1 MGVFGRVRGRG
12 GKPEGGGREVVSRR
26 WGVSAAAAVVALGL
40 VAVGSVLAW
49 DEGDLIH
56 RDWKGRRDDP
66 ILFIG
71 GVPRSGTTLMRVL
84 MDAHPDV
91 RCGEETHIIPTFLE
105 QQDFRASDNKNQP
118 SEEWLK
124 NQRKL
129 DAAGVTKELQ
139 HEAQAAYLLRIIE
152 GHGPPAKYLCNKDP
166 LVLWRIPFILDIFP
180 NARLVMMVR
189 DGRAVAHS
197 IVERDIGIGGT
208 EGILVDHEEKTGYNR
223 KVADALDVWAVSGRR
238 MDKWCTQFSNNC
250 MAVVYERLVAD
261 REAGKDM
268 YLRRIFEHARI
279 PWHDA
284 ALDHTE
290 ALRTGETTLSNLEAS
305 TDQVVEA
312 VHTGA
317 VAKWVKTWDDQIKSE
332 CKDPK
337 SKGGWLLRHFGY
349 VDSRNRDV
357 TAPVY
362 PLDDD
367 WLQFDD
373 EL

>member
-1 MGVFGRVRGRG
+1 MT
-12 GKPEGGGREVVSRR
+12 
-26 WGVSAAAAVVALGL
+26 AVALTTVLGL
-40 VAVGSVLAW
+40 VATGGVNAAMIKLDDKGTMMY
-49 DEGDLIH
+49 
-56 RDWKGRRDDP
+56 RDWQAKRSDP

-71 GVPRSGTTLMRVL
+71 GCPRSGTTLMRVL

-91 RCGEETHIIPTFLE
+91 RCGEETHIIPEFLE
-105 QQDFRASDNKNQP
+105 NQDFRASDNQNRP
-118 SEEWLK
+118 DEEWLR
-124 NQRKL
+124 NQVRL
-129 DAAGVTKELQ
+129 DEAGITKELQ

-208 EGILVDHEEKTGYNR
+208 DGILVDHAEKTGYNR

-238 MDKWCTQFSNNC
+238 MDKWCTMFSDSC
-250 MAVVYERLVAD
+250 MAVVYERLVQE
-261 REAGKDM
+261 RENGKDK
-268 YLRRIFEHARI
+268 YLRRIFQHAKV
-279 PWHDA
+279 PWDDA
-284 ALDHTE
+284 ALDHTK
-290 ALRTGETTLSNLEAS
+290 ALQSGETTLSKMEAS
-305 TDQVVEA
+305 TDQVVEK

-317 VAKWVKTWDDQIKSE
+317 VAKWVKTWDDQIKAE

-349 VDSRNRDV
+349 VNSRGQDV

-367 WLQFDD
+367 WLVMD